1 MERQRFFK
9 QLQFQLCFRFFEWF
23 GENYFSEEEKK
34 KYRDRVLT
42 RVEVLMELRGSCPN
56 LMVCSIWSGK
66 MTALARLVDAGSFPR
81 TARGNGVLNKLG
93 EWEYLTGGVV
103 QCLPNL
109 PNLDC
114 ELSNLIFKVQLP
126 LHSVSFT
133 EEASYQ
139 KLAAQSIGRELQ
151 DADEANLINEEDMHI
166 FGLRPMADYLDLVC
180 CNACKKP
187 IKASHYAMHAE
198 LCKSLSSRAE
208 INVELDGPA
217 VTKKP
222 PRKERKKSQI
232 TQSTKLNFLNMLTEK
247 AKSLRET
254 KNSCSVDSCDVA
266 APGYHIDAKSQ
277 ISLFPEARR
286 EMHMNSTDKMNGS
299 TVNPYSM
306 DCVQDVTKHS
316 LKPLK
321 RHVAVNVTSSS
332 RMGSPIAGDKR
343 FKNKSPL
350 QSNKVIWTSAENQSN
365 QGTENFYKPAAELL
379 PYVPAPLATK
389 IYYSQRNHNLRRAI
403 SRMFFEEPDKEFS
416 NEVPSSE
423 EYQVNVALGK
433 TSCLET
439 FCHEQVARHQVP
451 VSATH
456 LFFSYFMF
464 TIMSSKRYG

>member
-1 MERQRFFK
+1 
-9 QLQFQLCFRFFEWF
+9 
-23 GENYFSEEEKK
+23 
-34 KYRDRVLT
+34 
-42 RVEVLMELRGSCPN
+42 
-56 LMVCSIWSGK
+56 MVCSIWSGK

-81 TARGNGVLNKLG
+81 TAR
-93 EWEYLTGGVV
+93 
-103 QCLPNL
+103 
-109 PNLDC
+109 
-114 ELSNLIFKVQLP
+114 
-126 LHSVSFT
+126 

-166 FGLRPMADYLDLVC
+166 FGLRPMADYLDLNVLFVLEVC

-232 TQSTKLNFLNMLTEK
+232 TQSKK

-321 RHVAVNVTSSS
+321 R
-332 RMGSPIAGDKR
+332 
-343 FKNKSPL
+343 
-350 QSNKVIWTSAENQSN
+350 TSAENQSN

-439 FCHEQVARHQVP
+439 FCHEQVARHQK
-451 VSATH
+451 
-456 LFFSYFMF
+456 F
-464 TIMSSKRYG
+464 